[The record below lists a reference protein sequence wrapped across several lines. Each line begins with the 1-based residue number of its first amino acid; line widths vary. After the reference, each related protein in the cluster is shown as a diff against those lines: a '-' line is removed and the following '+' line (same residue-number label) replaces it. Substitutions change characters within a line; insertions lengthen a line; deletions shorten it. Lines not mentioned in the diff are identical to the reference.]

1 MIAAGRQALR
11 WKSRPIRE
19 QTIAADRTIW
29 QTADGRF
36 RVVRSRSLYGLPLV
50 FYALTI
56 GAAGEW
62 AIVGRHRRRGRA
74 MARCEEVFRESLQRP
89 RRGVS

>member
-1 MIAAGRQALR
+1 MIAARHVLR
-11 WKSRPIRE
+11 WKSRPKRE
-19 QTIAADRTIW
+19 RTVAAERTIW
-29 QTADGRF
+29 ETADGRF
-36 RVVRSRSLYGLPLV
+36 RVVRSRSLYGLPLT

-62 AIVGRHRRRGRA
+62 AIVGRHRKRA
-74 MARCEEVFRESLQRP
+74 PAMSRCAEIFRHSLQRP